1 MDQMTG
7 IILTDIKEKQLG
19 VLTERRSISAMPIA
33 GRYRLIDFILSNMVN
48 SGIRT
53 IGIATQYNYSSLM
66 DHLGSGKDWDL
77 NRKNKGLYILPPHI
91 GRENT
96 GKPAG
101 DIDVL
106 YGISTFIRKAKPDYV
121 VFSNGNAIY
130 NTTFNEALEFHK
142 DKQADITIL
151 YNKETSK
158 ADKELRNYT
167 LLNVSPS
174 GRVSDIMKNYT
185 HPKSQCVSM
194 ETYIIERSLLL
205 RIIETCIAHGEHDW
219 VVDVLIKN
227 LGKLNIYAY
236 EFSGYVGRID
246 TIESY
251 YKNNM
256 NFLMPDVR
264 KELFSSKQKIYTK
277 VKDQVPTRYGK
288 DASVS
293 DSMVADGCLIEGSV
307 ENSIIF
313 RGVQIEKG
321 AKVKNSIIM
330 QNSIIQKNCVLE
342 NVVLD
347 KEVTLLG
354 GKTVIGQP
362 NYPFVAAKG
371 NII

>member
-7 IILTDIKEKQLG
+7 IILTDTKEKQLG
-19 VLTERRSISAMPIA
+19 VLTEKRSTSAMPIA
-33 GRYRLIDFILSNMVN
+33 GRYRLIDFILSSMVN

-66 DHLGSGKDWDL
+66 DHLGSGKAWDL

-91 GRENT
+91 GKENT

-106 YGISTFIRKAKPDYV
+106 YGITTFIRKTKPDYV
-121 VFSNGNAIY
+121 VFSSGNTIY

-142 DKQADITIL
+142 SKHADITIL
-151 YNKETSK
+151 YNTESNKT
-158 ADKELRNYT
+158 DKELKNYT
-167 LLNVSPS
+167 HLSVSES

-185 HPKSQCVSM
+185 HSKSKCISM

-205 RIIETCIAHGEHDW
+205 RIIETCIAHGQHDW

-227 LGKLNIYAY
+227 LGTLDIYAY
-236 EFSGYVGRID
+236 EFNGYVGRID

-264 KELFSSKQKIYTK
+264 KELLSSKQKIYTK
-277 VKDQVPTRYGK
+277 VKDQVPTRYGN
-288 DASVS
+288 DVRVPRLHIRQQRLS
-293 DSMVADGCLIEGSV
+293 
-307 ENSIIF
+307 
-313 RGVQIEKG
+313 
-321 AKVKNSIIM
+321 
-330 QNSIIQKNCVLE
+330 
-342 NVVLD
+342 
-347 KEVTLLG
+347 KE
-354 GKTVIGQP
+354 
-362 NYPFVAAKG
+362 A
-371 NII
+371 

>member
-1 MDQMTG
+1 MEHMSG
-7 IILTDIKEKQLG
+7 IILTDTKEKQLG
-19 VLTERRSISAMPIA
+19 VLTERRSTSAMPIA
-33 GRYRLIDFILSNMVN
+33 GRYRLIDFILSSMVN

-53 IGIATQYNYSSLM
+53 VGIAAQYNYSSLM
-66 DHLGSGKDWDL
+66 DHLGSGKAWDL

-91 GRENT
+91 GKENT
-96 GKPAG
+96 GKPVG
-101 DIDVL
+101 DIDIL
-106 YGISTFIRKAKPDYV
+106 YGISTFIRKVKPDYV
-121 VFSNGNAIY
+121 LIANGNTIY
-130 NTTFNEALEFHK
+130 NTTFNEALRFHK
-142 DKQADITIL
+142 AKHADITIL
-151 YNKETSK
+151 YNTETNK
-158 ADKELRNYT
+158 TDKELKNYT
-167 LLNVSPS
+167 LLNVSNS
-174 GRVSDIMKNYT
+174 GRVTDIMKNYT
-185 HPKSQCVSM
+185 HPTSKCVSM

-205 RIIETCIAHGEHDW
+205 HIIETCVAHGEHDW

-227 LGKLNIYAY
+227 LDKLNICAY
-236 EFSGYVGRID
+236 EFDGYVGRID

-277 VKDQVPTRYGK
+277 AKDQVPTRYGNN
-288 DASVS
+288 ASVS

-330 QNSIIQKNCVLE
+330 QNSIIQKNCILE

-354 GKTVIGQP
+354 GKTIIGQP